1 MKHMAYW
8 AMKIK
13 EQSMTI
19 DCLEKKNKIQE
30 DFSRKQI
37 LKTDLAEEK
46 EHSLLHRIFKIQE
59 VYLKIFLDLTQMGK
73 VSI

>member
-1 MKHMAYW
+1 MAYW

-13 EQSMTI
+13 ERSMTI
-19 DCLEKKNKIQE
+19 DCLEKKNNKE

>member
-1 MKHMAYW
+1 MAYW

-13 EQSMTI
+13 EQNMTI
-19 DCLEKKNKIQE
+19 DYLEKKNSKIQE
-30 DFSRKQI
+30 DFSRKRI
-37 LKTDLAEEK
+37 LKTVQAEEK
-46 EHSLLHRIFKIQE
+46 EHSLLHRIFKIQA